1 VTSLKNARERIPVES
16 PPNAAK
22 PALTV
27 SSTFPYDLIQ
37 PTAYP
42 AADNF
47 WAKLEVYGQ
56 SPDFI
61 GKKEFLDKA
70 P

>member
-1 VTSLKNARERIPVES
+1 VTSLKNARERVPVES

-27 SSTFPYDLIQ
+27 SSTFPHDLIQ
-37 PTAYP
+37 LTAYS
-42 AADNF
+42 AANNF
-47 WAKLEVYGQ
+47 WAKLDVYGQ
-56 SPDFI
+56 RPDLI
-61 GKKEFLDKA
+61 GKKEFSDKA